1 MRRLLLTLL
10 PIPLLALSLGAFA
23 GETLRIG
30 QKVLTVGDP
39 AAYVVQLLG
48 TPAYKEPIENTHG
61 AFRGE
66 RWQYP
71 RDHDRV
77 ITVTILAGKVSNIED
92 RHN

>member
-1 MRRLLLTLL
+1 MRRLLL
-10 PIPLLALSLGAFA
+10 IPLLGLSLSVFA
-23 GETLRIG
+23 GETLRVG

-39 AAYVVQLLG
+39 AAYAIQLLG
-48 TPAYKEPIENTHG
+48 TPAYKEPIENTYG

-77 ITVTILAGKVSNIED
+77 ITVTIFAGKVSNIED